1 MKGST
6 LMKPNNR
13 ARRNSVV
20 SPSIAQ
26 DLKVIPLFPDS
37 ESRVRPEMRS
47 TIDGLTF
54 GELLEAVI
62 MFNQIL
68 DYMYKVVAERRTGVE
83 NN

>member
-1 MKGST
+1 
-6 LMKPNNR
+6 
-13 ARRNSVV
+13 
-20 SPSIAQ
+20 
-26 DLKVIPLFPDS
+26 
-37 ESRVRPEMRS
+37 MRS